1 MGRDTASEPFAPR
14 TISTAGAAEQIADQL
29 REAIRRGQLE
39 PGHRLPSEVDLAAEY
54 GVSRGTIRETFKL
67 LASRGLVESTRG
79 ASGGT
84 FVRLPERDRVA
95 AAVGEAISLWF
106 NAGETSV
113 AELTDA
119 RAWIERGCVKFAARD
134 ARAEDLEAIRIAVE
148 AMEQPGVDMEAML
161 TLDIDFHVAVSSAA
175 HNAVLQLAMNA
186 VLLTRPYTN
195 TMLVPL
201 LGISQI
207 ARQHRAIYEA
217 IAGGDEAV
225 ADAAL
230 DAHLGYLDEVREQ
243 ALADR
248 RPQDVP
254 VATLTDEAHPA
265 FARVRDRLLARAT
278 RPPG

>member
-1 MGRDTASEPFAPR
+1 MGRENASEPFVLR

-29 REAIRRGQLE
+29 REAIHRGQLE
-39 PGHRLPSEVDLAAEY
+39 PGHRLPSEVDLAADY
-54 GVSRGTIRETFKL
+54 GVSRGTIRETYKL

-79 ASGGT
+79 SSGGT
-84 FVRLPERDRVA
+84 FVRLPERERVA
-95 AAVGEAISLWF
+95 ATMGEAISLWF

-119 RAWIERGCVKFAARD
+119 RAWIERGCIKLAARE
-134 ARAEDLEAIRIAVE
+134 ALAEDLKSIRIAVE
-148 AMEQPGVDMEAML
+148 AMEQPGVDMEGML
-161 TLDIDFHVAVSSAA
+161 TLDIDFHVALSGAA

-201 LGISQI
+201 LDIGLI

-217 IAGGDEAV
+217 IAGGDEA
-225 ADAAL
+225 AAEAAL

-254 VATLTDEAHPA
+254 VATLTAEAHPA
-265 FARVRDRLLARAT
+265 ISRVRDRLLEHVV
-278 RPPG
+278 RPPV

>member
-1 MGRDTASEPFAPR
+1 MERENASDPFVFR

-29 REAIRRGQLE
+29 REAIHRGQLE
-39 PGHRLPSEVDLAAEY
+39 PGHRLPSEVDLAADY
-54 GVSRGTIRETFKL
+54 GVSRGTIRETYKL

-79 ASGGT
+79 SSGGT
-84 FVRLPERDRVA
+84 FVRLPERERVA
-95 AAVGEAISLWF
+95 ATMGEAISLWF

-119 RAWIERGCVKFAARD
+119 RAWIERGCIKLAVRE

-148 AMEQPGVDMEAML
+148 TMEQPGVDMEGML
-161 TLDIDFHVAVSSAA
+161 TVDIDFHVAVSCAA

-201 LGISQI
+201 LDIGLI

-217 IAGGDEAV
+217 IAGGDEAA

-230 DAHLGYLDEVREQ
+230 DAHLGYLNEVREQ

-254 VATLTDEAHPA
+254 VATLTAEAHPA
-265 FARVRDRLLARAT
+265 ISRVRDRLLERVI
-278 RPPG
+278 RPPA